1 MGEKVYGYHAIE
13 EALKKAAAGSTLYIV
28 RGGGDRLADLD
39 RKARLTGKVAVKK
52 VSKAEM
58 DRMLPDVDLRGAL
71 LDMGGPR
78 KGASRLTELSVK
90 EFCESLGSDK
100 GALVLMLDGITD
112 PHNLG
117 AILRSADQFGVDL
130 VVIPERRSVQANE
143 TVLKVSSGAAQY
155 VNIAVVTNLAR
166 ELDLLKEHGFWVY
179 GADMA
184 GDNSYTEKFS
194 HRSVIVMGS
203 EGDGIS
209 QLVRKKCDY
218 ITSIPMQGHIDSL
231 NVSVATG
238 ILLYEFRR
246 ADR

>member
-1 MGEKVYGYHAIE
+1 MGEKVYGFHAIE

-28 RGGGDRLADLD
+28 RGGGERLADLD
-39 RKARLTGKVAVKK
+39 RMARLTGKVAVKK
-52 VSKAEM
+52 ISKAEL
-58 DRMLPDVDLRGAL
+58 DRMVPDVDLRGAL
-71 LDMGGPR
+71 LDLGGPR
-78 KGASRLTELSVK
+78 KGASRLSEITVSD
-90 EFCESLGSDK
+90 FCRKLGENK

-130 VVIPERRSVQANE
+130 VIIPERRSVQANE
-143 TVLKVSSGAAQY
+143 TVVKVSSGAAQY
-155 VNIAVVTNLAR
+155 VNLAVVTNLAR
-166 ELDLLKEHGFWVY
+166 ELDVLKEHGFWVY

-184 GDNSYTEKFS
+184 GENSYNEKFS
-194 HRSVIVMGS
+194 SRSVIVMGS

-246 ADR
+246 SER